1 MSESDSLLIGSTA
14 PRALE
19 AWSLVRS
26 MLDHMTKMVQE
37 DAENETELVEGLRV
51 LARATAL
58 CSELSV
64 DVDYEHPYFLSMNTR
79 MRYIGG
85 PNPDGEYHLGMID
98 GERRYRIS
106 GRRGTVCYLGFQV
119 LAGRGLAPRRMAG
132 YLSDRDLRS
141 HADGSFEIVLARERP
156 APEELRSATWLAIP
170 DDASAIVARQY
181 IGDRAREVPASYSIE
196 TINPCPQRTLPS
208 DEAIATQLTA
218 MAWTIAKLT
227 TLHRTIMP
235 ELRADP
241 NRLITAEAA
250 RLGSENTTPDN
261 LYMLGTFRLNPD
273 EALVIDVHPPKT
285 RYWSLTLENIW
296 HECFDVGHRRISITH
311 AAAIPRPDGRVRL
324 VIAGNNP
331 GVPNWLDTGGRHR
344 GFMTFRW
351 LDNPRPPNAETRV
364 VRTVDLPGL
373 EQEELYGDGRARS

>member
-1 MSESDSLLIGSTA
+1 MTEPDPLPMENKASA
-14 PRALE
+14 ALE

-37 DAENETELVEGLRV
+37 DAENETELLEGLRV

-64 DVDYEHPYFLSMNTR
+64 DVDYECPYFFSMNTR
-79 MRYIGG
+79 MRYVGG

-98 GERRYRIS
+98 GGRRYRIR
-106 GRRGTVCYLGFQV
+106 GHRGTVCYLGFQV

-132 YLSDRDLRS
+132 YVSDRDLRLDS
-141 HADGSFEIVLARERP
+141 AGSFEIVLAQTQPP
-156 APEELRSATWLAIP
+156 AEELGDAMWVPIP
-170 DDASAIVARQY
+170 GDASAVVVRQY
-181 IGDRAREVPASYSIE
+181 IGDRAAEELASYSIE
-196 TINPCPQRTLPS
+196 VLDAPGPRSLPS
-208 DEAIATQLTA
+208 NEMIATQLTA

-235 ELRADP
+235 QLIGDP
-241 NRLITAEAA
+241 NHLVTTEAA
-250 RLGSENTTPDN
+250 RIGSENTTPDN
-261 LYMLGTFRLNPD
+261 LYMIGTFRLRAD
-273 EALVIDVHPPKT
+273 EALVIDATPPRT

-311 AAAIPRPDGRVRL
+311 AAAVRKPDNRVRF
-324 VIAGNNP
+324 VIAGRDP

-351 LDNPRPPNAETRV
+351 LDNPSPPEVETRV
-364 VRTVDLPGL
+364 VPIAGVAGL
-373 EQEELYGDGRARS
+373 L